1 MKFIIFSYYFYLAFE
16 NSICQDYITEKL
28 WNHGYGHDVIPIT
41 LKRSIVE
48 RYVPPH
54 SFIAVDDFKTI
65 RDLANYLKYLMN
77 NLSAY
82 KLVINFH

>member
-1 MKFIIFSYYFYLAFE
+1 MAFE
-16 NSICQDYITEKL
+16 NSICEDYITEKL
-28 WNHGYGHDVIPIT
+28 WKHGYGHDIIPII

-54 SFIAVDDFKTI
+54 SFIAVDDFTTI
-65 RDLANYLKYLMN
+65 RDLADYLKYLMH

-82 KLVINFH
+82 R